1 MKIVHFS
8 WEFPPVIYGG
18 LGTFTTEVT
27 QKQTHFS
34 NDVTV
39 FSLNKDNN
47 LKTYE
52 KYNGIDVY
60 RPKTLDLTS
69 TFQLFADAELR
80 SWGPYFK
87 FFADVISYNIISASQ
102 LVNLLVR
109 KEGKSFDIIEAHDW
123 LGIPGGM
130 IVKKELGIP
139 LMFHVHSTEVGR
151 SVGRGS
157 HNIKEIEF
165 EGGQEADCVIT
176 VSNAMKDELEK
187 FGFPPYKIRVCW
199 NGVDP
204 SKYDPKKVSSDEK
217 TQLRKSYGINDDE
230 NMLFFIGR
238 LVTVKGVDNLIKA
251 LPIVLKDFP
260 KTKLLILGIGD
271 LEWSLKSLAEKLGIK
286 NNVIFRTEF
295 INETERIKH
304 YAAADCVV
312 LPSIYEPFGIVCTES
327 MSMAKPTVVGAK
339 GTNGMRE
346 QIIPTGEKQCGIHI
360 NPYDSNDIA
369 WGISQVLQEKD
380 NGKSMGKNAR
390 ERVIEN
396 FSWDIV
402 AKKLVDIYKEYM

>member
-8 WEFPPVIYGG
+8 WEFPPIIFGG

-27 QKQTHFS
+27 QKQAYFGHE
-34 NDVTV
+34 VTV

-47 LKTYE
+47 YKTYE

-69 TFQLFADAELR
+69 TFQLFADPQLR

-87 FFADVISYNIISASQ
+87 FFADVISYNTISASQ

-109 KEGKSFDIIEAHDW
+109 KEGKTFDIIDAHDW

-130 IVKKELGIP
+130 IVKKELQIP
-139 LMFHVHSTEVGR
+139 LMFHVHSTEIGR

-165 EGGQEADCVIT
+165 EGGQTADCVIT
-176 VSNAMKDELEK
+176 VSYAMKDELEK
-187 FGFPPYKIRVCW
+187 FGFPPYKIRVCY

-204 SKYDPKKVSSDEK
+204 SKYDPKKITDDEK
-217 TQLRKSYGINDDE
+217 IKLRRSYGINDDE

-238 LVTVKGVDNLIKA
+238 LVTVKGVDNLLKA
-251 LPIVLKDFP
+251 LPSVLKDYP
-260 KTKLLILGIGD
+260 KTKLVIVGVGD
-271 LEWSLKSLAEKLGIK
+271 MEWSLKSLAENLGIK
-286 NNVIFRTEF
+286 NNVIFKTEF
-295 INETERIKH
+295 ISENERIKH

-312 LPSIYEPFGIVCTES
+312 IPSIYEPFGIVCTEA
-327 MSMAKPTVVGAK
+327 MSMAKPTVIGAS
-339 GTNGMRE
+339 GTSGMRE
-346 QIIPTGEKQCGIHI
+346 QIIPSGDKQCGIHI
-360 NPYDSNDIA
+360 NPYNPNDIA
-369 WGISQVLQEKD
+369 WGIKQVLQKD
-380 NGKSMGKNAR
+380 DKGHLMGENAR
-390 ERVIEN
+390 ERVLEN

-402 AKKLVDIYKEYM
+402 TKKLLNIYKEFV